1 MIKPHFTTFDLKAR
15 YHLIFAERWANKPIY
30 HGYDA
35 EIVSNNLHTA
45 QNIAQDVAGY
55 IVSIK
60 SVGYAAIKK
69 RIDDSNVTLD
79 TTEYNGT
86 ADKEFAISGFGATER
101 EAFDSMKNHIINGVE
116 GIKDVAK
123 DVPGMIERTGD
134 SKTDFLAKIDDNSL
148 LFDIPHRH
156 LTLHLIM
163 LDNAMQGSDKFKES
177 AWDHFALYIRSL
189 NNALNSFA
197 KSIEKTNPN
206 KGNEKSMSVSKLKRK

>member
-1 MIKPHFTTFDLKAR
+1 MIKPHFTTSDLKAR

-35 EIVSNNLHTA
+35 AITADNLHTA
-45 QNIAQDVAGY
+45 QNIALDVKGY

-60 SVGYAAIKK
+60 SVGYAAIKT
-69 RIDDSNVTLD
+69 RINESNVTLD
-79 TTEYNGT
+79 TADFTGT
-86 ADKEFAISGFGATER
+86 TDKEFSISSFGAAER
-101 EAFDSMKNHIINGVE
+101 EAFDTMKSHIMNGVE

-134 SKTDFLAKIDDNSL
+134 SKTDFLDKIDDTSL

-177 AWDHFALYIRSL
+177 AWDHFALYVRSL

-206 KGNEKSMSVSKLKRK
+206 KGDDKSMAVSKLKRK